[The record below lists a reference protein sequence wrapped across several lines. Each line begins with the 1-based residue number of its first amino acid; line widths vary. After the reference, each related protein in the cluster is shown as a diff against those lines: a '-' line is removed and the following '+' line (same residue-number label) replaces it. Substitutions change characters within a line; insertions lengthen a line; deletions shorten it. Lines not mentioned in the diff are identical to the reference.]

1 MHLCRCNAP
10 IFKFFLLVQVAIS
23 CSAPRGDNIPRFE
36 ATTID
41 GKYFTPDEI
50 NIRGKVLFV
59 IFDPFCEQ
67 CRDEIEQLL
76 PYIVKS
82 TETQFVFATL
92 ASSDLVLPFIR
103 ELGIDARQNTTV
115 LLLTDPYLFVY
126 YGITSPPA
134 CYFYN
139 NNKMKY
145 SCCDLNKF
153 DNIIRML

>member
-1 MHLCRCNAP
+1 MYGCLNRN
-10 IFKFFLLVQVAIS
+10 IFIFFFFIQVAIS
-23 CSAPRGDNIPRFE
+23 CSAPLGDKIPRFE

-41 GKYFTPDEI
+41 GEYFSSDEI
-50 NIRGKVLFV
+50 YNRGKVLFV
-59 IFDPFCEQ
+59 IFDPLCEQ
-67 CRDEIEQLL
+67 CRDEIEQLS

-134 CYFYN
+134 CYFYYK
-139 NNKMKY
+139 NKMKY
-145 SCCDLNKF
+145 SCCDANKF
-153 DNIIRML
+153 DKIIRML